1 MLTQIHSASDF
12 YIWTG
17 IKKEALLIHFFH
29 AIHRMVLEIIK
40 GVTHVIYGETHIE
53 KTYNW

>member
-12 YIWTG
+12 CIWTG

-29 AIHRMVLEIIK
+29 AVHRMVSEIIQ